1 MCFVEVC
8 IFVYVLVEE
17 GGLQSYH
24 QLVVTLVSLK
34 LSCLNIF
41 VFFV

>member
-8 IFVYVLVEE
+8 VFVYVHVEE
-17 GGLQSYH
+17 GDLQRCH
-24 QLVVTLVSLK
+24 QLVVTLASLN